1 MAGLVPK
8 MPTNPQTRGSEGS
21 KSFGESKFLPDQ
33 WYMWTK
39 VLSSIALVVEN
50 RPTLV
55 ERSHSRV
62 PSDASFDRERLTTTR
77 GLIRYLTPFLDSEHS
92 LFRDAAVFCISSFPA
107 AGYPQLL
114 EDLGLLLHRQLFDDP
129 RIGDPRQKA
138 VLTFPLER
146 GRRQER
152 LFTAVARIYFLTAH
166 YLQDQRSS
174 ARQAVL
180 SLVLRFVRNTQTL
193 LTSPESRDNFKFQR
207 LRRYFCGTVERLFD
221 GLNSLSDADRFI
233 PAKAHLSL
241 YRLCEEWCQLGHQSE
256 IVKQRL
262 IYMQRSAT
270 EAVSSPSERGEAV
283 VLFQKET
290 KVLSKAAI
298 AAMASLCVSYL
309 IGDGN
314 FFLNILLGKSVL
326 SARLVFGISYG
337 WTTGI
342 YEGSGSKGN
351 AGSHTRRAS
360 FHG

>member
-1 MAGLVPK
+1 
-8 MPTNPQTRGSEGS
+8 
-21 KSFGESKFLPDQ
+21 
-33 WYMWTK
+33 
-39 VLSSIALVVEN
+39 
-50 RPTLV
+50 
-55 ERSHSRV
+55 
-62 PSDASFDRERLTTTR
+62 
-77 GLIRYLTPFLDSEHS
+77 
-92 LFRDAAVFCISSFPA
+92 
-107 AGYPQLL
+107 
-114 EDLGLLLHRQLFDDP
+114 
-129 RIGDPRQKA
+129 
-138 VLTFPLER
+138 
-146 GRRQER
+146 
-152 LFTAVARIYFLTAH
+152 
-166 YLQDQRSS
+166 
-174 ARQAVL
+174 
-180 SLVLRFVRNTQTL
+180 
-193 LTSPESRDNFKFQR
+193 
-207 LRRYFCGTVERLFD
+207 VERLFD

-309 IGDGN
+309 TGDGEKI
-314 FFLNILLGKSVL
+314 LNILLGKSVL

-342 YEGSGSKGN
+342 YEGFGSKGD
-351 AGSHTRRAS
+351 AGSDTRRAG